1 MLYAIVKYGKRVIRM
16 TDLLLTGKIPWI
28 SYKTGLRPGQIYV
41 LAVGGGMLFC
51 DQETEDMF
59 FQS

>member
-16 TDLLLTGKIPWI
+16 TDLLLTGKILWI
-28 SYKTGLRPGQIYV
+28 SYKMGLRPGQISV

-59 FQS
+59 FQG